1 MGRGSPLGLYV
12 HVPFCVHK
20 CPYCDFVSGPVG
32 SGTRGSH
39 LDALETE
46 IRDSPCRG
54 GSARTV
60 FFGGGTP
67 SESSVAEL
75 ERLVGAMRDSFFIL
89 PGAEWTIECN
99 PGTLPDSKLEALPRL
114 GFDRVSL
121 GVQSFHDRHLRTLGR
136 IHDSAQALECYRRVR
151 RAGIGNVNL
160 DLMFAVPGQTLEEWR
175 EDLQRAIG
183 LGAEHLSLYNLTVE
197 EGTEFGRLKRAG
209 QLEEADEGLAAAM
222 FEAAMDLTAGAGYEQ
237 YEISNYAQP
246 GRRCL
251 HNSIYWR
258 NEDYLGFGV
267 GAASFVHG
275 VRWTNTDRF
284 DRYAEG
290 VAAGRPVR
298 RVERLSPR
306 RALGEGM
313 MLAIRTE
320 DGADLAELSRRH
332 GVPLPDS
339 WSDQLRY
346 LSAEGFVT
354 HLGQQVRLT
363 RRGRLVADS
372 IAAAFL

>member
-46 IRDSPCRG
+46 IRDSPYRG
-54 GSARTV
+54 RSARTV

-75 ERLVGAMRDSFFIL
+75 ERLVGALRDSFFIL

-99 PGTLPDSKLEALPRL
+99 PGTLPDSKLEALSRL

-136 IHDSAQALECYRRVR
+136 IHDSAQVLECYRRVR

-258 NEDYLGFGV
+258 NQDYLGFGV